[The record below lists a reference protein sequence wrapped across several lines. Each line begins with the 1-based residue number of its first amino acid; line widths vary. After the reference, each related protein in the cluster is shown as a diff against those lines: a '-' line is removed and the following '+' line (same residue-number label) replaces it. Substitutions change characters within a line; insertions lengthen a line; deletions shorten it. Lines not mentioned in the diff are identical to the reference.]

1 MDNHI
6 ITILQEFEKPDK
18 SFLIDKEC
26 LICLESINIEALK
39 IVKLPCGCSN
49 SVYHIVCILKL
60 LDSGKNKNFCPHCK
74 TNYEIPLQQIQEIQQ
89 PVARHQVLPYNVVNT
104 EIAPPNREV
113 QVKFFTQILVFHILT
128 NSLMNINN
136 IVISKICD
144 GYNSQ
149 IEELQVSMLF
159 YFCKLFFNY
168 ILLCYSKNNIV
179 KIEDCL
185 VCSYVFQTVLFGL
198 LIYILTKIKNDN
210 NSTLLLLNNLL
221 LISVDLAYRIIK
233 EYKRNTTV
241 NVIE

>member
-18 SFLIDKEC
+18 NFLIDKEC

-74 TNYEIPLQQIQEIQQ
+74 TNYEIPLKQIEQIEQ

-104 EIAPPNREV
+104 EITPPN
-113 QVKFFTQILVFHILT
+113 QILQIKFLTRILMFHILI

-168 ILLCYSKNNIV
+168 ILLYYSKNNIT

-185 VCSYVFQTVLFGL
+185 VCSYVFQSVLFGL

-221 LISVDLAYRIIK
+221 LCSFDLVYRIIS
-233 EYKRNTTV
+233 EYKMNNTV
-241 NVIE
+241 NVIQ

>member
-6 ITILQEFEKPDK
+6 IKNLQNFEKPDK

-26 LICLESINIEALK
+26 LICLETIDLEALK

-74 TNYEIPLQQIQEIQQ
+74 TNYEIPLKQIQQIEQ
-89 PVARHQVLPYNVVNT
+89 PVARHQVLPYNT
-104 EIAPPNREV
+104 EITPPN
-113 QVKFFTQILVFHILT
+113 QNLQIKILTRILIFHILI

-136 IVISKICD
+136 IIISKICD

-149 IEELQVSMLF
+149 LDELHVSMLF

-168 ILLCYSKNNIV
+168 IMLCYAKNNIT
-179 KIEDCL
+179 KIDDCL

-221 LISVDLAYRIIK
+221 LCSVDLAYRIFS
-233 EYKRNTTV
+233 EYKMRNTV

>member
-6 ITILQEFEKPDK
+6 IKNLQNFVKPDK
-18 SFLIDKEC
+18 DFLIDKEC
-26 LICLESINIEALK
+26 LICLDSIDIEALK

-74 TNYEIPLQQIQEIQQ
+74 TNYEIPLKQIEQS
-89 PVARHQVLPYNVVNT
+89 VSRHQVLPYNTVNT
-104 EIAPPNREV
+104 EITPPN
-113 QVKFFTQILVFHILT
+113 QNLQIKILTRILIFHILI

-136 IVISKICD
+136 IIISKICD

-149 IEELQVSMLF
+149 IDELHVSMLF

-168 ILLCYSKNNIV
+168 IMLCYAKNNIT

-198 LIYILTKIKNDN
+198 LIYILTKIKNDK

-221 LISVDLAYRIIK
+221 LCSVDLMYRIFS
-233 EYKRNTTV
+233 EYKMRNTV
-241 NVIE
+241 NVIQ

>member
-6 ITILQEFEKPDK
+6 ITILQNFVKPDK
-18 SFLIDKEC
+18 NFLIDKEC
-26 LICLESINIEALK
+26 LICLETIDIEALK

-49 SVYHIVCILKL
+49 SVYHIDCILKL

-74 TNYEIPLQQIQEIQQ
+74 TNYEIPLQQIEQ
-89 PVARHQVLPYNVVNT
+89 PVERHQVLPYNVVNT
-104 EIAPPNREV
+104 EIVTPN
-113 QVKFFTQILVFHILT
+113 QILQIKILTRILIFHILI

-136 IVISKICD
+136 IIISKICD

-149 IEELQVSMLF
+149 LDELHVSMLF

-168 ILLCYSKNNIV
+168 IMLCYAKNNID

-185 VCSYVFQTVLFGL
+185 VCSYVFQSVLFGL
-198 LIYILTKIKNDN
+198 LIYILTKIKNDK

-221 LISVDLAYRIIK
+221 LCSVDLAYRIIM
-233 EYKRNTTV
+233 EYKMRNSV

>member
-89 PVARHQVLPYNVVNT
+89 PVARHQVLPYNVINT

-113 QVKFFTQILVFHILT
+113 QIKIFTKILMFHILI
-128 NSLMNINN
+128 NSIMNINN
-136 IVISKICD
+136 IIISKICD

-149 IEELQVSMLF
+149 LDELHVSMLF

-168 ILLCYSKNNIV
+168 IMLCYAKNNIT

>member
-6 ITILQEFEKPDK
+6 IKNLQNFEKPDK

-26 LICLESINIEALK
+26 LICLETIDIEALK

-74 TNYEIPLQQIQEIQQ
+74 TNYEIPLKQTEQ
-89 PVARHQVLPYNVVNT
+89 PVARHQVLPYNTVNT
-104 EIAPPNREV
+104 EITPPN
-113 QVKFFTQILVFHILT
+113 QILQIKILTRILIFHILI

-136 IVISKICD
+136 IIISKICD

-149 IEELQVSMLF
+149 LDELHVSMLF

-168 ILLCYSKNNIV
+168 IMLCYAKNNIT
-179 KIEDCL
+179 KIDDCL

-221 LISVDLAYRIIK
+221 LCSVDLMYRIFS
-233 EYKRNTTV
+233 EYKMNNTV

>member
-6 ITILQEFEKPDK
+6 ITILQNFVKPEKI
-18 SFLIDKEC
+18 FLIDKEC
-26 LICLESINIEALK
+26 LICLETINIEALK

-49 SVYHIVCILKL
+49 SVYHIICILQL
-60 LDSGKNKNFCPHCK
+60 LGSGKNKNFCPHCK
-74 TNYEIPLQQIQEIQQ
+74 TNYEIPLKQIQEIQQ
-89 PVARHQVLPYNVVNT
+89 PVLRNQVLPYNVVNA
-104 EIAPPNREV
+104 EITPPNREV
-113 QVKFFTQILVFHILT
+113 QIKIFTKILMFHILI

-144 GYNSQ
+144 GYNTQ
-149 IEELQVSMLF
+149 LDELHVSMLF

-168 ILLCYSKNNIV
+168 IMLCYAKNNID

-185 VCSYVFQTVLFGL
+185 VCSYVFQSTLFCL

-221 LISVDLAYRIIK
+221 LCSVDLAYRIIK
-233 EYKRNTTV
+233 EYKRNNTV

>member
-6 ITILQEFEKPDK
+6 IKNLQNFEKPDK

-26 LICLESINIEALK
+26 LICLETIDLEALK

-74 TNYEIPLQQIQEIQQ
+74 TNYVIPLKQTEQ
-89 PVARHQVLPYNVVNT
+89 PVARHQVLPYNTVNT
-104 EIAPPNREV
+104 EITPPN
-113 QVKFFTQILVFHILT
+113 QILQIKILTRILIFHILI

-136 IVISKICD
+136 IIISKICD

-149 IEELQVSMLF
+149 LDELHVSMLF

-168 ILLCYSKNNIV
+168 IMLCYAKNNIT
-179 KIEDCL
+179 KIDDCL

-221 LISVDLAYRIIK
+221 LCSVDLMYRIFS
-233 EYKRNTTV
+233 EYKMNNTV